1 MKRIAETTFP
11 AKLTVRGT
19 MRYVTVP
26 ANVVERMGIRD
37 GEYLDVTVRWPKT
50 EDYEIDDLLAPAPE
64 KEDKPKRGRKAKTND
79 E

>member
-1 MKRIAETTFP
+1 MKRIAETSFP

-19 MRYVTVP
+19 LRYVTVP
-26 ANVVERMGIRD
+26 
-37 GEYLDVTVRWPKT
+37 VRWPKT

-64 KEDKPKRGRKAKTND
+64 KEDKPKRGRKAKTDD